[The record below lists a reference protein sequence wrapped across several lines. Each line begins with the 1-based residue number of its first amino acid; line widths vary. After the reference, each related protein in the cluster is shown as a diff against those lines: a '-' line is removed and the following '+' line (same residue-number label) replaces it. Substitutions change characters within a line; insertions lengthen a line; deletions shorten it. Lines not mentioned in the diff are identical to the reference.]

1 MNYTNV
7 VHSFVLLLSLNLLM
21 ITLVE
26 STTTQPE
33 TSTQF
38 TKSRLLVGV
47 RKTALSFGTLEILGE
62 LTGEKMDS
70 SELSEALTILLLSQ
84 AATGVPLL
92 TLGLKESNMLQH
104 KRSRM
109 ILTMTRLFTTS
120 HNQSTRLRIKTSCL
134 KTHTKAAVL
143 RNQVSQM
150 VRFISL
156 ADHGTQFQ
164 LISFPKM

>member
-26 STTTQPE
+26 STSIQLE
-33 TSTQF
+33 ISTQY

-47 RKTALSFGTLEILGE
+47 RKTALSFGTSEILGE

-84 AATGVPLL
+84 AATGVPL
-92 TLGLKESNMLQH
+92 
-104 KRSRM
+104 
-109 ILTMTRLFTTS
+109 
-120 HNQSTRLRIKTSCL
+120 
-134 KTHTKAAVL
+134 
-143 RNQVSQM
+143 
-150 VRFISL
+150 
-156 ADHGTQFQ
+156 
-164 LISFPKM
+164 